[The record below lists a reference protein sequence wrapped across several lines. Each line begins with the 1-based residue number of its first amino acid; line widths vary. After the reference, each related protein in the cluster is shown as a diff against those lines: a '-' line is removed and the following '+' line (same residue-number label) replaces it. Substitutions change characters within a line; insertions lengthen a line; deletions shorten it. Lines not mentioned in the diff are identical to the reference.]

1 MAKKYIVT
9 LTEQERACLRQMLSR
24 GRESARK
31 LTRARIL
38 LKADQCW
45 TDSAIREALDV
56 GRSTIERT
64 RRRLV
69 EEGLEAA
76 LNRRPSTRRYEHKLD
91 GNAEAHL
98 IALACSSPPAGRK
111 RWSLRLLADTLVAL
125 EQVDIDSVSHETVR
139 QVLKKTNSSRGRRSN
154 G

>member
-1 MAKKYIVT
+1 MFSSGKEGV
-9 LTEQERACLRQMLSR
+9 
-24 GRESARK
+24 RK
-31 LTRARIL
+31 LARARVL
-38 LKADQCW
+38 LKAEEGW
-45 TDSAIREALDV
+45 TDKAIQEALDV
-56 GRSTIERT
+56 SVSTIERT

-98 IALACSSPPAGRK
+98 IALACGPPPAGRK
-111 RWSLRLLADTLVAL
+111 KWSLRLLANTLVTLDQIDL
-125 EQVDIDSVSHETVR
+125 ESVSHETVR
-139 QVLKKTNSSRGRRSN
+139 QVLKKTNSSPGGRSN

>member
-1 MAKKYIVT
+1 MAKRYIVT
-9 LTEQERACLRQMLSR
+9 LTEEERERLRGMFSS
-24 GRESARK
+24 GKEGVRK
-31 LTRARIL
+31 LARARVL
-38 LKADQCW
+38 LKAEEGW
-45 TDSAIREALDV
+45 TDKAIQEALDV
-56 GRSTIERT
+56 SVSTIERT

-98 IALACSSPPAGRK
+98 IALACGPPPAGRK
-111 RWSLRLLADTLVAL
+111 KWSLRLLANSLVTLDQIDL
-125 EQVDIDSVSHETVR
+125 ESVSHETVR
-139 QVLKKTNSSRGRRSN
+139 QVLKKTNSSPGGRSN